1 MERLP
6 DHKLDLR
13 DAIIPL
19 TLLKISQEFREIKV
33 GETMEI
39 LVNDPDTKR
48 DLFKILPASSYEV
61 MQLNDVGSFYR
72 IGLIKKG

>member
-1 MERLP
+1 MRRLP

-33 GETMEI
+33 GEMMEI
-39 LVNDPDTKR
+39 LVNDPGTKR
-48 DLFKILPASSYEV
+48 DLFKILPASSYKLT
-61 MQLNDVGSFYR
+61 QLSNVGSFYQIR
-72 IGLIKKG
+72 LIKKR

>member
-1 MERLP
+1 MKRLP

-19 TLLKISQEFREIKV
+19 TLLKISQEFRETKV
-33 GETMEI
+33 GEMMEI
-39 LVNDPDTKR
+39 LVNDPDAKR

-61 MQLNDVGSFYR
+61 TQLNDVGSFYR
-72 IGLIKKG
+72 IRLIKKR

>member
-1 MERLP
+1 MKRLS

-19 TLLKISQEFREIKV
+19 SLLKISHEFREIKV

-39 LVNDPDTKR
+39 LLNDPGAKR
-48 DLFKILPASSYEV
+48 DLFKILPAASYEV
-61 MQLNDVGSFYR
+61 TQLNDEGLFYR
-72 IGLIKKG
+72 IRLIKKG